1 MSKEKKPKKTGKKT
15 DIIENVGKVM
25 INLGQ
30 LMFGT
35 LFLGTVLRG
44 EMPHY
49 IIMIA
54 GITGAVLFIKSAL
67 PLPQKN
73 EKPRRNSVCL

>member
-1 MSKEKKPKKTGKKT
+1 MNKAKPIKGPKKAGKKT
-15 DIIENVGKVM
+15 DIIENAGKVF

-35 LFLGTVLRG
+35 LFLGSVLRG
-44 EMPHY
+44 GISHY

-54 GITGAVLFIKSAL
+54 GIIGAVILIVIGLFISAKE
-67 PLPQKN
+67 QKTT
-73 EKPRRNSVCL
+73 EE